1 MCAER
6 SLFEMELA
14 IDVSTAATAW
24 AVADLLS
31 QTSPKSLISPIATW
45 AYARDGGLTPKAL
58 VGMWMDLLALVGR
71 AWRPLSRPLDCG

>member
-24 AVADLLS
+24 AAADSSS
-31 QTSPKSLISPIATW
+31 QTSPESFISPIATR